1 MNRPNANL
9 IWPRLWLGNKQAAL
23 DTQFLRTNNITVI
36 FNCTKDIAF
45 ADIPTTKYRVPVD
58 DNLQAVEI
66 QNLLT
71 WSPEV
76 VYKVIHEYRQGKS
89 ILIHC
94 FAGMQRSAAVMAM
107 TLITL
112 TRKPAASVIEYIR
125 KIRPIAFF
133 PQANFGRSIVAYE
146 AWLQKEMTK
155 HRESR

>member
-1 MNRPNANL
+1 
-9 IWPRLWLGNKQAAL
+9 
-23 DTQFLRTNNITVI
+23 
-36 FNCTKDIAF
+36 
-45 ADIPTTKYRVPVD
+45 VPVD